1 MSKNVGKHP
10 KGYWMGVGLSIGVA
24 IGVALGPLFDNIGIG
39 IAIGIAIGS
48 GIGASLEQKNKDN
61 VRPLT
66 EQEQKRQKLGVV
78 IGLALFGV
86 LVLALIIA
94 YFLVGR

>member
-1 MSKNVGKHP
+1 MSKNDRKYP
-10 KGYWMGVGLSIGVA
+10 KGYWMAVGISVGLA
-24 IGVALGPLFDNIGIG
+24 IGVAMGPLFDNIGVG

-48 GIGASLEQKNKDN
+48 GIGASLEQKNKGN
-61 VRPLT
+61 IRPLT

-78 IGLALFGV
+78 IGLALVGI

>member
-1 MSKNVGKHP
+1 MSIGI
-10 KGYWMGVGLSIGVA
+10 SIGVA
-24 IGVALGPLFDNIGIG
+24 IGVAMGPIFDNIGVG

-61 VRPLT
+61 IRLLT

-78 IGLALFGV
+78 IGLTLVGA